1 MNQIKINQN
10 HLSDLLSDETQWESR
25 GLDPAKGI
33 ILIGNPGVGKT
44 YGMKEWAR
52 TKKIG
57 WGHPNLP
64 SEYKDLRD
72 LSTKLVFAKCE
83 QHGPSYLIQF
93 AEDHEMWLDDIG
105 FEPTECNSFGTK
117 FIPIQDL
124 LFYRHQLF
132 PRRKTHLTS
141 NYTLD
146 QLGEKYGPAIVSRIK
161 EMCNVVYVEGID
173 RR

>member
-132 PRRKTHLTS
+132 LK
-141 NYTLD
+141 
-146 QLGEKYGPAIVSRIK
+146 KYHQVASFQQRLH
-161 EMCNVVYVEGID
+161 YLAYQS
-173 RR
+173 